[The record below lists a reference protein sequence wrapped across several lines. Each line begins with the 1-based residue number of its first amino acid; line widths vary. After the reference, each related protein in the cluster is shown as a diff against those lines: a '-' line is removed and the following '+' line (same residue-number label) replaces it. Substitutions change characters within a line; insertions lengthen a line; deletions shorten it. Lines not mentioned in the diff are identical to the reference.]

1 MPLLHGLLFFF
12 SHSLLDL
19 AVLEYSLVPTEPGR
33 VAAAAV
39 YHARVTLGACD
50 GTAAGGRWSAT
61 LAHCTWY
68 GVGDLEGPVR
78 LLHRLQEP
86 AEDDATSSLFN
97 KHKGGKCG
105 QVALKTVVCEADL
118 EFV

>member
-1 MPLLHGLLFFF
+1 M
-12 SHSLLDL
+12 
-19 AVLEYSLVPTEPGR
+19 LEYSLVPTEPGR
-33 VAAAAV
+33 VAAADV
-39 YHARVTLGACD
+39 YLARVTLGARD
-50 GTAAGGRWSAT
+50 RTAAGGRWSAT
-61 LAHCTWY
+61 LAHYTGY

-105 QVALKTVVCEADL
+105 
-118 EFV
+118 

>member
-1 MPLLHGLLFFF
+1 
-12 SHSLLDL
+12 
-19 AVLEYSLVPTEPGR
+19 VLEYSLVPTEPGR
-33 VAAAAV
+33 VAAVDV
-39 YHARVTLGACD
+39 YLARVTLGACD
-50 GTAAGGRWSAT
+50 GTAAGGRWSVT

-68 GVGDLEGPVR
+68 GVGDLEGPV
-78 LLHRLQEP
+78 LLMHRLQEP

-118 EFV
+118 GFV